1 MRDSI
6 DELLLSLD
14 LQLAANEGVW
24 SVLRSLAA
32 ALHRWSPATV
42 RVCQN
47 LDILFH
53 CLSLLLLQL
62 RKKMERKEEEGVAM
76 TTVMEVVKR
85 KISVAISMTTTQS
98 RQEERQVGEEKQR
111 RGRWKERQKMEVR
124 VGTVVEQCP
133 PVSPAGDLPLSPLE
147 QAAVEVL
154 ERCPHYLPSSS
165 SSLSPSLPLTVLDCL
180 HHCLLSLSHN
190 HRTLLPLVHKVPL
203 R

>member
-6 DELLLSLD
+6 DELLLYLD
-14 LQLAANEGVW
+14 LQLATNEGVW

-42 RVCQN
+42 KVSQN
-47 LDILFH
+47 SDIFH
-53 CLSLLLLQL
+53 CLSLFLLQF
-62 RKKMERKEEEGVAM
+62 RKKMERKEEGVAM

-85 KISVAISMTTTQS
+85 KISVVISMATTQS

-111 RGRWKERQKMEVR
+111 RERWKERQKMEVR
-124 VGTVVEQCP
+124 VSTVVEQCQ
-133 PVSPAGDLPLSPLE
+133 PVSPAEGDLPLSPLE
-147 QAAVEVL
+147 QAAVDIL

-165 SSLSPSLPLTVLDCL
+165 SASLPLTVLDCL